1 MTDDW
6 SIIRLKWRW
15 KDMSLTDSEIKTL
28 LEEKNETPN
37 LDYKQEIIWE
47 KSNRE
52 ACLEIIK
59 DILAMANTRNGGR
72 IIFGV
77 TDNDFEFMGVGEE
90 AWKQFDVTPVNE
102 LLHRYAD
109 PIFTC
114 SVIKRVIE
122 DKKVVV
128 IDVPEFNEV
137 PILCKESAFA
147 GQNNKEVLRKGALYV
162 RTAKCSSEAIS
173 SVEDMRSILGRGLTK
188 KSDELFQS
196 IQKLITGKPL
206 VPDKDANNHYQAEIK
221 QAHEY
226 LDKVVKEDLGY
237 WKIISYPSTYESR
250 LTTQAEAGQAIEEAK
265 VLLRGWDFPH
275 IDTHGNTTNFN
286 KGKQSFLKWERHEE
300 GWQLYQSGLLV
311 WKKYFWEDIEGQR
324 NQKENRPLL
333 SFVGVIYSVTEYMLF
348 FKRLYAEKL
357 NVESIRVQIELGK
370 CNNRQLASFESM
382 AHIWEYISG
391 EDKIMIEKDINV
403 VELQASF
410 QDVAKDIIKNIFMLF
425 NWNDPADS
433 MIEGW
438 QKKLTER
445 GGI

>member
-1 MTDDW
+1 MA
-6 SIIRLKWRW
+6 
-15 KDMSLTDSEIKTL
+15 LTNEEIKTL

-37 LDYKQEIIWE
+37 LDYKQELIWV

-77 TDNDFEFMGVGEE
+77 KDEDYEFIGVGEDS
-90 AWKQFDVTPVNE
+90 WKHFDVTPVNE
-102 LLHRYAD
+102 LLHNYAD

-114 SVIKRVIE
+114 NLIKQVI
-122 DKKVVV
+122 DGKKVVV
-128 IDVPEFNEV
+128 IDVPEFSEV
-137 PILCKESAFA
+137 PILCKDSAFA
-147 GQNNKEVLRKGALYV
+147 GQNNKEILKKGVLYI

-196 IQKLITGKPL
+196 IQKLITGKPII
-206 VPDKDANNHYQAEIK
+206 PDTSTKTLYQPEIK
-221 QAHEY
+221 QANEY
-226 LDKVVKEDLGY
+226 LERVIKEDLGF
-237 WKIISYPSTYESR
+237 WKVTVYPSTYEKRIGS
-250 LTTQAEAGQAIEEAK
+250 QAEAGQEIEDAK

-275 IDTHGNTTNFN
+275 VDTHGNTTNFN
-286 KGKQSFLKWERHEE
+286 KGKQSFLKWERHYE
-300 GWQLYQSGLLV
+300 GWQLYQSGLFV
-311 WKKYFWEDIEGQR
+311 WKKYFWEDVEKQR
-324 NQKENRPLL
+324 NEKEDRPLL

-357 NVESIRVQIELGK
+357 KVVSIRVQIELGK

-382 AHIWEYISG
+382 AHLWVYVSG
-391 EDKIMIEKDINV
+391 EDKIVVEKDINIV
-403 VELQASF
+403 DLQASF
-410 QDVAKDIIKNIFMLF
+410 QEVAKSFIKEIFMLF